1 MKARPGASRLPVI
14 ALAPNSTFPQ
24 RLQANSSVFTEA
36 RRLRKPELQAHTA
49 GVCLPGSCP
58 QDHGRG
64 QGCGFVTPATSWP
77 PEGVMPQHC
86 SPGRLWP
93 GGAKGVSPEASF
105 CGAVLGTETGDFP
118 QPCRNCPIRV
128 GAAVQLGLQELR
140 GRSRGLCLEPLGG
153 LPGGGGT
160 WPSLGRGGGGGC
172 I

>member
-1 MKARPGASRLPVI
+1 MFSQKRDAFENLSLKLTQLASVSQVLVPRITGEVRAV
-14 ALAPNSTFPQ
+14 ALSCQPP
-24 RLQANSSVFTEA
+24 
-36 RRLRKPELQAHTA
+36 A
-49 GVCLPGSCP
+49 G
-58 QDHGRG
+58 
-64 QGCGFVTPATSWP
+64 

-93 GGAKGVSPEASF
+93 GGAKRVSPEASF
-105 CGAVLGTETGDFP
+105 CSAVLGMETGDFP

-140 GRSRGLCLEPLGG
+140 GGSRGLCLEPLGG

-160 WPSLGRGGGGGC
+160 WPSLGRGGGRGC